1 MNKLI
6 IVIIVFLT
14 ISIVEND
21 AKKLKCSSSWTYKP
35 RTCATIKFH
44 LLPDWIREIEMKNI
58 KSEQKKVN
66 QNSLPLWRKG
76 LHSFAE
82 LGKNKYFDAIL
93 AGGISLAI
101 TGDVYISGSKA
112 VATYFLSPYIKSL
125 CDNVGN
131 INSKGVSSIIGS
143 GACYVVMNEYITN
156 SFTEIPFPVI
166 NLGVLFP

>member
-58 KSEQKKVN
+58 KSEQKKVGPFEVYLFR
-66 QNSLPLWRKG
+66 SSDGSAVTRRRRRRG
-76 LHSFAE
+76 
-82 LGKNKYFDAIL
+82 AIG
-93 AGGISLAI
+93 AAI
-101 TGDVYISGSKA
+101 V
-112 VATYFLSPYIKSL
+112 
-125 CDNVGN
+125 DN
-131 INSKGVSSIIGS
+131 
-143 GACYVVMNEYITN
+143 T
-156 SFTEIPFPVI
+156 
-166 NLGVLFP
+166 